1 MDQATAES
9 WMREALEEARIAEAE
24 SEIPV
29 GAVLLVNG
37 KIVGRGHNHC
47 IRSHDP
53 TAHAEIL
60 AIRHASHSLR
70 NYRLAGSVLVVTL
83 EPCVMCAGAMIHA
96 RVEEIVYGATDPKTG
111 AIRSHLQITDAPH
124 LNHRIEVV
132 SGILEEESA
141 ALLRR
146 FFDSR
151 R

>member
-1 MDQATAES
+1 
-9 WMREALEEARIAEAE
+9 MREALAEARRAEAE

-141 ALLRR
+141 VLLRR

>member
-1 MDQATAES
+1 MDLVAAEF
-9 WMREALEEARIAEAE
+9 WMREALAEARRAEAE

-96 RVEEIVYGATDPKTG
+96 RVEEIVYGATDPKAG